1 MGKIAAQLRAVAL
14 LLGAPGLFLVAFLD
28 SSFLSLPELAD
39 LLVIWMVARHKSQLI
54 LYVAAATIGSLL
66 GCLALYYIGRKGGEA
81 LMRKR
86 FKGTTVDKTLARFQ
100 RHGVMAVLVPA
111 MLPPPMPFKPFV
123 LLAGAAGIT
132 PTQFCIAVGAGRGA
146 RYLAL
151 GLLAVAYGDQAMTY
165 LAEHG
170 VAVSLVAAGVLVAG
184 FGAYMAWGKAR
195 AANRR

>member
-39 LLVIWMVARHKSQLI
+39 LLVIWMVTRHKSEMI
-54 LYVAAATIGSLL
+54 LYVGAATMGSLV
-66 GCLALYYIGRKGGEA
+66 GCLALYYVGRKGGEA

-86 FKGTTVDKTLARFQ
+86 FKGATVDRTMARFQ

-111 MLPPPMPFKPFV
+111 LLPPPMPFKVFV

-132 PTQFCIAVGAGRGA
+132 PAQFSLAVTAGRGL

-151 GLLAVAYGDQAMTY
+151 GILAVEYGDQAMTY

-170 VAVSLVAAGVLVAG
+170 VAISLVTVGLLVAG
-184 FGAYMAWGKAR
+184 FGAYLAWSKAR
-195 AANRR
+195 AAIRR

>member
-1 MGKIAAQLRAVAL
+1 MGKIAAQLRALAL

-39 LLVIWMVARHKSQLI
+39 LLVVWMVTRHKSQLL
-54 LYVAAATIGSLL
+54 LYVAAATLGSLA
-66 GCLALYYIGRKGGEA
+66 GCLALYYVGRKGGEA

-86 FKGTTVDKTLARFQ
+86 FKGATVDKTLARFQ
-100 RHGVMAVLVPA
+100 RHGITAVLVPS

-132 PTQFCIAVGAGRGA
+132 PTQFSIAVVMGRGA

-151 GLLAVAYGDQAMTY
+151 GILAVEYGDQTMTY

-170 VAVSLVAAGVLVAG
+170 VAVSLAAAGVIIAG
-184 FGAYMAWGKAR
+184 FGAYLAWTKAR
-195 AANRR
+195 AAKRR